1 MPLDDSQLSPSGQP
15 VTNDQAQG
23 PTSATANPPATPSSP
38 STPPSTPALG
48 ASDQQPQPFQSDD
61 AQVSNAGP
69 IAKRGVQDP
78 NMVKLVD
85 DSQHPLV
92 QKASVM
98 HSVARALAG
107 NPRRVVIDADGS
119 RREEP
124 VPVTGKQLMVAIALE
139 ALQGSLAGLAAG
151 RGRGPGS
158 AGLAGMQS
166 VMQRQQ
172 QDREH
177 QEQEQQQQ
185 FKDRASALASKANL
199 AELNARI
206 GLNVAETEKIGSEMI
221 DKQVELNR
229 ASGVLDTDP
238 GNLENG
244 GQPLTQSE
252 ILDGMRTGKFNIG
265 SHIGAMAGRVPVTA
279 QDGSTHWEATFLLVK
294 NPNAPVTLSQ
304 EQWDRYAS
312 AHVPGFPASVKVGQN
327 GMELKLSQVQRA
339 NEILAAHNLADYRLK
354 DMRDV
359 LEGTPYADKVPSSID
374 FSKPGVETALQ
385 RFQRYVSH
393 SAMHGN
399 DVYESLVQMGSDKR
413 DPKTGAMQPNGDSK
427 YVDQV
432 AAAMG
437 GWPLLQAVH
446 NQLAAN
452 KKAAEEFNIVDSEAK
467 ANAVLASP
475 NKFTRDQISSAKNF
489 LTLSE
494 QQGSRKAAEAARE
507 RAVAEGKDV
516 EAMFKT
522 GVNPITGEKLTLD
535 NAPDSMLVD
544 SKGRPVPQN
553 LQSFYKPSQNERQ
566 TADTAR
572 QVLAISAT
580 LRAAVHKNPNLVGPL
595 LGNSKSALSKLGFGD
610 AESQKMLDD
619 IAFLQS
625 GATKMHTSRFSNEIL
640 KKMGNMIKPGMNT
653 QQFTGALNSIDEV
666 AGRYAKEDQLVTVA
680 DYKQMQ
686 QSPAGAAATP
696 SLTNLQVNPTTGQQ
710 IGWNGKQWVDANT
723 GKAVQ

>member
-1 MPLDDSQLSPSGQP
+1 
-15 VTNDQAQG
+15 
-23 PTSATANPPATPSSP
+23 
-38 STPPSTPALG
+38 
-48 ASDQQPQPFQSDD
+48 
-61 AQVSNAGP
+61 
-69 IAKRGVQDP
+69 
-78 NMVKLVD
+78 
-85 DSQHPLV
+85 
-92 QKASVM
+92 
-98 HSVARALAG
+98 
-107 NPRRVVIDADGS
+107 
-119 RREEP
+119 
-124 VPVTGKQLMVAIALE
+124 
-139 ALQGSLAGLAAG
+139 
-151 RGRGPGS
+151 
-158 AGLAGMQS
+158 
-166 VMQRQQ
+166 
-172 QDREH
+172 
-177 QEQEQQQQ
+177 
-185 FKDRASALASKANL
+185 
-199 AELNARI
+199 
-206 GLNVAETEKIGSEMI
+206 
-221 DKQVELNR
+221 
-229 ASGVLDTDP
+229 
-238 GNLENG
+238 
-244 GQPLTQSE
+244 
-252 ILDGMRTGKFNIG
+252 
-265 SHIGAMAGRVPVTA
+265 
-279 QDGSTHWEATFLLVK
+279 
-294 NPNAPVTLSQ
+294 
-304 EQWDRYAS
+304 
-312 AHVPGFPASVKVGQN
+312 
-327 GMELKLSQVQRA
+327 
-339 NEILAAHNLADYRLK
+339 
-354 DMRDV
+354 
-359 LEGTPYADKVPSSID
+359 
-374 FSKPGVETALQ
+374 
-385 RFQRYVSH
+385 
-393 SAMHGN
+393 
-399 DVYESLVQMGSDKR
+399 
-413 DPKTGAMQPNGDSK
+413 
-427 YVDQV
+427 
-432 AAAMG
+432 MG